1 MAINSTMLLI
11 GLLTGMVI
19 GLVGVVGFL
28 LGRRTGKDVSST
40 AGKPAANALNHVGD
54 SALDG
59 VAAVCN
65 AQAGPGMEAEAQDAN
80 VQGARD
86 AIFGTVAPDSGP
98 TAPMDL
104 GAINEGLAAAPDE
117 GGVSSCDADETATA
131 AELELA
137 TVAPRVAEPLNMGE
151 FARELSSSQD
161 PCARLKRFVRDTNK
175 QQAEAQNGK
184 AVEPDAI
191 STYLARGLEEAGLL
205 APEAKSLGFRVVL
218 PSRSHTIYLG
228 TDVSK
233 TNAQETARVIALEGA
248 LNRALFAWEGL
259 VLNHAE
265 AADAEVK
272 PVEAEEGGV
281 PSGDTVAFHDADA
294 VASASQSVDAA
305 ANASQAVDPSTDNG
319 AAGAR
324 RNGNDS
330 EDSASPDEAQAGI
343 GTASNYEAP
352 VAPGYPT
359 LEECYA
365 FNQGLSSSI
374 CAQLGR
380 TAIPR
385 ASMLD
390 VVGEWGARQT
400 FSAGLESLR
409 LPLRLTAHY
418 RMNLMGGDIAI
429 ETPFVPASCQPR
441 SVYSAELERVIPASY
456 QMREQMACDYALRC
470 VILLAAHAFR
480 SSRRLCHAYVAVM
493 GSGKSRSC
501 LISGDISREALREFD
516 LSRPFDARELARKL
530 NIRFNLENDRLT
542 GVEQGFTLENERFCP
557 ASRYEVIDL
566 SKRVLPRFE
575 AELLGA
581 EHVSDLAINED
592 AHRCAVAEDVA
603 SGLGTSVET
612 NVRRILNITQADAD
626 QSVRE
631 AGRRCA
637 AAMISGE
644 LPEDDP
650 LAFTEQF
657 VSGDEL
663 SRACNEAIEL
673 LRNGKDDEAIAGLTD
688 VLAPIDSLD
697 TYRDVDGVVWRC
709 FSSYVGRTLYNR
721 LKAREGERVRLVPD
735 SYYSAQLLMST
746 ALLRR
751 GRANE
756 AYGFARR
763 AQDLNPFD
771 SSGLV
776 RVVRALEING
786 DLEQAAA
793 QVRQGLELVYDPEAV
808 GALYYRLAFLSWR
821 LGNAE
826 LADACYQKT
835 LATGTSWAVPAQVEL
850 FMLRAKTNDEGVAP
864 EDVENVI
871 AENGVPLAPTERIL
885 EVLVEA
891 AQGATDAEVFPVAK
905 SFATLLGALSHDDVM
920 YGVAASIEREPDR

>member
-1 MAINSTMLLI
+1 
-11 GLLTGMVI
+11 
-19 GLVGVVGFL
+19 
-28 LGRRTGKDVSST
+28 
-40 AGKPAANALNHVGD
+40 
-54 SALDG
+54 
-59 VAAVCN
+59 
-65 AQAGPGMEAEAQDAN
+65 MEAAAQGAV
-80 VQGARD
+80 VQGVRD
-86 AIFGTVAPDSGP
+86 ATFGTVTPDTEP

-104 GAINEGLAAAPDE
+104 GAINDGLAAAPDA
-117 GGVSSCDADETATA
+117 GSASSYDADEAATA

-137 TVAPRVAEPLNMGE
+137 TVEPRVAEPLNMGE
-151 FARELSSSQD
+151 FARELSASQD
-161 PCARLKRFVRDTNK
+161 PYARLKRFVRNTNK
-175 QQAEAQNGK
+175 QQVDAQNGK
-184 AVEPDAI
+184 AAEPDAI
-191 STYLARGLEEAGLL
+191 SAYLARGLEEAGLL
-205 APEAKSLGFRVVL
+205 APEAKALGFRVVL

-228 TDVSK
+228 ADASK
-233 TNAQETARVIALEGA
+233 TNAQEMARVIALEGA

-265 AADAEVK
+265 AADAEAAETMEL
-272 PVEAEEGGV
+272 EASSDG
-281 PSGDTVAFHDADA
+281 SVAFHDADA
-294 VASASQSVDAA
+294 VASASQSADDA
-305 ANASQAVDPSTDNG
+305 ANAFRAMDVSAGED

-324 RNGNDS
+324 QDGNGS
-330 EDSASPDEAQAGI
+330 ADSANPNESQTSAGA
-343 GTASNYEAP
+343 ASAHETL
-352 VAPGYPT
+352 VRPGYPT

-380 TAIPR
+380 SAIPR

-441 SVYSAELERVIPASY
+441 SVYSTELERVIPASH

-470 VILLAAHAFR
+470 VVLLAAHAFR

-530 NIRFNLENDRLT
+530 NIRFNLEDDRLT

-626 QSVRE
+626 QTVRE

-673 LRNGKDDEAIAGLTD
+673 LRSGKDDEAIAQLTD

-697 TYRDVDGVVWRC
+697 TYRDEDGVVWRC

-793 QVRQGLELVYDPEAV
+793 RVRQGLELVYDPEAV

-821 LGNAE
+821 LGNVE

-850 FMLRAKTNDEGVAP
+850 FMLRAKSSDEGVAP
-864 EDVENVI
+864 EEVENVI